1 MEDLFWDIF
10 FITGIIVFIF
20 VAVFLIFFTVIGII
34 DICNNVK
41 LKKICN
47 TDEPKKK
54 YYLIK
59 YEHYLYYGKKEI
71 VIKAQSPLKAK
82 LKFHKKYKKFDFISI
97 EEIKDE

>member
-10 FITGIIVFIF
+10 FLIAIIVFAFCAI
-20 VAVFLIFFTVIGII
+20 FLIFLTVIGII

-47 TDEPKKK
+47 TDKPKKK

-59 YEHYLYYGKKEI
+59 YDSSYKYEI
-71 VIKAQSPLKAK
+71 IIKAQSPIEAR
-82 LKFHKKYKKFDFISI
+82 LKFQRKYKEYDFVSI
-97 EEIKDE
+97 KEIKDE